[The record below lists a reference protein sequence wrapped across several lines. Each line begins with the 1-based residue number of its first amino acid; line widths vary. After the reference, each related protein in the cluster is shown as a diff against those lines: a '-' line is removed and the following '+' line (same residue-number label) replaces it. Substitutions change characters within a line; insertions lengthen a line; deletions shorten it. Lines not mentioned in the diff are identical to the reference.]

1 MNNKSE
7 KIIEVNTFEQ
17 AFKILAN
24 LRDQSGKFMGGGNAL
39 VGTERYHKG
48 KRIGVESFDR
58 KIRYRIDCDTKV
70 EKDINGKTVIKLVD
84 KGVHFN
90 YEDKDKNIKYCIVIK
105 NAKYED
111 YISYID
117 KLNSGVQTLNNK
129 NKKIKP
135 RIKQGYI
142 KDSFL
147 IRKQHKTY
155 PSPLNDTAS
164 KEIKDSDT
172 QKINFKR

>member
-7 KIIEVNTFEQ
+7 
-17 AFKILAN
+17 
-24 LRDQSGKFMGGGNAL
+24 
-39 VGTERYHKG
+39 
-48 KRIGVESFDR
+48 
-58 KIRYRIDCDTKV
+58 
-70 EKDINGKTVIKLVD
+70 
-84 KGVHFN
+84 
-90 YEDKDKNIKYCIVIK
+90 
-105 NAKYED
+105 
-111 YISYID
+111 
-117 KLNSGVQTLNNK
+117 
-129 NKKIKP
+129 KIKP

-172 QKINFKR
+172 QQINFKR